1 MKFYYDGERLLNEE
15 EFQNESA
22 KFINENMER
31 FVSEEDIEY
40 HTQLAL
46 NKNYTVYG
54 ILKLNLT
61 REEGNKLLEEYK
73 MKAIIKLKEDYF
85 KEFADYFTVFD
96 INFETKAGKV
106 LSRDCLE

>member
-15 EFQNESA
+15 EFQNESI
-22 KFINENMER
+22 KYINENMER
-31 FVSEEDIEY
+31 EDIEY
-40 HTQLAL
+40 RTQLAL
-46 NKNYTVYG
+46 KEDYTVYG

-85 KEFADYFTVFD
+85 KDFADPFIIFD
-96 INFETKAGKV
+96 IDFETKTGKI
-106 LSRDCLE
+106 LF